1 MFDTRLMILAAKLA
15 VAAAL
20 VVWVALTAANYIT
33 NDPNVDPLKAGG
45 LYPVQQRA
53 VDTKQ

>member
-53 VDTKQ
+53 VDT